1 MGILF
6 ANHKV
11 IQTMT
16 HPFFSHHILC
26 VTNTLEEVDVRIKV
40 HTDLGIF
47 VGEKVVVC
55 PEWFEGVI
63 AYLSQYFSREVLAE
77 MFICGLNQ
85 PSAPYPYDV
94 SYNALQLSRHLFHL
108 LSHTEDRVL
117 QMSRGDKVSVKQ
129 GYSRCSVLPVGSQAA
144 ITEDEAL
151 YKTLTSFGYETL
163 FIPSGHVK
171 LDGFSHGFIGGA
183 GGCVDQTLILNGSL
197 STHPHGAEMRRFIE
211 RQGCEIIELHEA
223 QLEDC
228 GSILY
233 FNFR

>member
-6 ANHKV
+6 ANRKV
-11 IQTMT
+11 FQTMT
-16 HPFFSHHILC
+16 HPFFGQHILC
-26 VTNTLEEVDVRIKV
+26 PTHDLKEVDIRIKD

-47 VGEKVVVC
+47 AGNKVVVC
-55 PEWFEGVI
+55 PEWFEGVVD
-63 AYLSQYFSREVLAE
+63 YLSRYLSLEDVFEKVV
-77 MFICGLNQ
+77 CGLNH
-85 PSAPYPYDV
+85 PSTPYPHDV

-117 QMSRGDKVSVKQ
+117 QMSFGDKVAVRQ
-129 GYSRCSVLPVGSQAA
+129 GYTRCSVLPVGLQAA

-151 YKTLTSFGYETL
+151 YKTLTSLGYETL

-171 LDGFSHGFIGGA
+171 LDGFSHGFIGGV
-183 GGCVDQTLILNGSL
+183 GGCVDQTVILNGSL

-211 RQGCEIIELHEA
+211 NQGCEMIELHEA

>member
-6 ANHKV
+6 ANQKV

-16 HPFFSHHILC
+16 HPFFSQHILC
-26 VTNTLEEVDVRIKV
+26 PTDTLETVDHRIKD
-40 HTDLGIF
+40 HTDLGVF

-55 PEWFEGVI
+55 PEWFEGVVD
-63 AYLSQYFSREVLAE
+63 YLSRYLSLEDVFEKVV
-77 MFICGLNQ
+77 CGLNH
-85 PSAPYPYDV
+85 PSTPYPYDV

-108 LSHTEDRVL
+108 LSYTEDRVL
-117 QMSRGDKVSVKQ
+117 QMSYGDKVAVRQ
-129 GYSRCSVLPVGSQAA
+129 GYTRCSVLPVGSQAA
-144 ITEDEAL
+144 ITEDKAL
-151 YKTLTSFGYETL
+151 YMTLTSFGYDVL

-197 STHPHGAEMRRFIE
+197 STHPHGVEIRYFVE
-211 RQGCEIIELHEA
+211 RQGCEIIELHES
-223 QLEDC
+223 QLVDC

-233 FNFR
+233 FNL